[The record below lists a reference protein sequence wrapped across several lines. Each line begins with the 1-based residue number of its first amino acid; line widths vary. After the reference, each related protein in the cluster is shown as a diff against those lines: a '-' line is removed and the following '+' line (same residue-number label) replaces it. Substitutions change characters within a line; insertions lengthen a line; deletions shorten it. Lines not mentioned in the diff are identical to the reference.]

1 MGRELREVVYV
12 DGVRT
17 AFGRAGAKGIFWR
30 TRADDLG
37 VKVVRELLRRNPQ
50 LPPERI
56 DDVVMA
62 ATAQVG
68 DQGLTLGRDVA
79 LLAGLPQTVPGFAVD
94 RMCAGA
100 LTAVTAGAGE
110 IAMGAADVVLAGGI
124 EHMGHHPM
132 GEDVDFNPRFV
143 AERLVDPSAVTMGA
157 TAEHLHDRYPQ
168 LTKDDADAFAVRS
181 QQRAAAAWQNGV
193 MRETVVPMSVFTD
206 QGWRLADRD
215 EFLRPDT
222 SLEGLAGLPTPFRAG
237 GRVTAGNSAGLTD
250 GAAVCLLAARETAEE
265 LGLEPRMRLVSYA
278 YAGVEPELMGLGPVP
293 ATRKALEHAELSL
306 DDIGLIEL
314 NEPFAVQVLSWCD
327 AFGVDPEDER
337 LNPYG
342 GAIACGHPL
351 AATGV
356 RLLAQ
361 LAYGFRE
368 RPAARYGL
376 TPLCASGWAWAP
388 HSSGRTSLPGTEFKL
403 ARVDTEAGA
412 VALVTID
419 NGEDH
424 TKPTFFGRAALAS
437 LERAPAAARRG
448 RLGGARPHRQAVRLR
463 RGRGHRR
470 SSRERPASSR
480 SRAAAPATSCSAGS
494 ARSRTRRWRRST
506 APASAEGS
514 SWRSTATRARSRP
527 PCGTSPARSASSGS
541 SRPGAER
548 SSSRGSSASKPRSS
562 SSSPTR
568 CARTGCS
575 PGRRRSSS
583 VSPTALFDP
592 AEFLDESLAF
602 ALDWLAGR
610 FRGTVP
616 RTRPERTSSERRTP
630 GSTGRC
636 TAPRPPP
643 TRRSS

>member
-1 MGRELREVVYV
+1 VGRELREVVYV

-17 AFGRAGAKGIFWR
+17 AFGRAGPKGVFWR

-37 VKVVRELLRRNPQ
+37 VKVVRELLRRNSQ

-79 LLAGLPQTVPGFAVD
+79 LLAGLPSTVPGFAVD

-110 IAMGAADVVLAGGI
+110 IAMGAADVVLAGGV

-157 TAEHLHDRYPQ
+157 TAENLHDRFPH
-168 LTKDDADAFAVRS
+168 LTKHDADAFAVRS
-181 QQRAAAAWQNGV
+181 QHRAAAAWQDGV

-206 QGWRLADRD
+206 GGWRAADQD

-222 SLEGLAGLPTPFRAG
+222 SLEGLADLPTPFRPG

-250 GAAVCLLAARETAEE
+250 GAAVCLLAAEDAARE

-278 YAGVEPELMGLGPVP
+278 FAGVEPELMGLGPVP
-293 ATRKALEHAELSL
+293 ATRKALELAGLSL
-306 DDIGLIEL
+306 DDIGLFEL
-314 NEPFAVQVLSWCD
+314 NEPFAVQVLTWCD
-327 AFGVDPEDER
+327 GLGVDPEDER

-368 RPAARYGL
+368 RPDVRYGL
-376 TPLCASGWAWAP
+376 TALCVGMGMGAALIWE
-388 HSSGRTSLPGTEFKL
+388 SLP
-403 ARVDTEAGA
+403 AG
-412 VALVTID
+412 D
-419 NGEDH
+419 
-424 TKPTFFGRAALAS
+424 
-437 LERAPAAARRG
+437 
-448 RLGGARPHRQAVRLR
+448 
-463 RGRGHRR
+463 
-470 SSRERPASSR
+470 
-480 SRAAAPATSCSAGS
+480 
-494 ARSRTRRWRRST
+494 
-506 APASAEGS
+506 
-514 SWRSTATRARSRP
+514 
-527 PCGTSPARSASSGS
+527 
-541 SRPGAER
+541 
-548 SSSRGSSASKPRSS
+548 
-562 SSSPTR
+562 
-568 CARTGCS
+568 
-575 PGRRRSSS
+575 
-583 VSPTALFDP
+583 
-592 AEFLDESLAF
+592 
-602 ALDWLAGR
+602 
-610 FRGTVP
+610 
-616 RTRPERTSSERRTP
+616 
-630 GSTGRC
+630 
-636 TAPRPPP
+636 
-643 TRRSS
+643 